1 MNQMH
6 NQPSKSIEPAFIWAK
21 SPRPDSDQAEG
32 YPLLPHLLDVAAV
45 AMALLPSNPCPV
57 ETPLSDEWIS
67 ALVGLHD
74 LGKASSGFQRK
85 LGRNFLGEYMLER
98 DLPERHDISSVL
110 ILKPLL
116 KNLGLPVRNASDLA
130 HAVGAHHGSPFT
142 AGELNKGKWEI
153 TNPWQHVHQALFR
166 QLREGVGAAGTPTLP
181 SDAAERSVV
190 LQWLMGITTTAD
202 WLGSSDALCRW
213 ERLPSGTLEP
223 RAWFAQSLELASEAI
238 TVANLGPS
246 PLPKASNGTE
256 AIRSVLG
263 EGRPPRPLQS
273 AVAEA
278 IDTLPGGAALL
289 VIEAPMGEG
298 KTEAALSCAL
308 GTRGIYLAMPTQA
321 TSNALFQRLAKFL
334 GPVQA
339 ADGLRRPVG
348 LAHSSGGPESA
359 ELRLREIGFG
369 VDDRSVTAGWWFRGS
384 KRALLCPH
392 GIGTVDQSLLGVL
405 QCRHS
410 FLRLYGLAGRT
421 VIFDEVHAYDSYTG
435 GLIERLISW
444 LKGLGCRVVVMTA
457 TLPSERREEILKAWY
472 GDENP
477 MPVSQFQEVQ
487 CATYPRLSWVAAGVI
502 RSKSFP
508 ASRRQKVEFCSH
520 PSSVDVIAGQAMA
533 WAEQGARVLVVVN
546 KVARAQEIYM
556 RLNPG
561 QSTLFHA
568 RFPMDERLK
577 IEQHVLDRF
586 GPSGSG
592 SEGHVLVATQVAEQ
606 SLDIDF
612 DVLLS
617 DPAPIDLLLQ
627 RQGRIHRHSRNR
639 PKGFE
644 KPVVHVADMENTI
657 PAHGLTSYVYDR
669 WLVLRSVAWLRQNS
683 LLELPNDI
691 DRGVQAVY
699 GDWNP
704 NGPVSLQEALEA
716 CRDAHH
722 KELDDMKKAAEQ
734 AALDDPEDWNIFA
747 NVTAP
752 VDDDKAEAGCLVFGT
767 RLGSTSISVVP
778 VSPMDLEDFRARRM
792 ELVKKHFRLSDPR
805 LRMHVEAT
813 RPPTGWEST
822 PGLGSHLPLYLD
834 EAGYVLHSPV
844 AARLDPALG
853 FVVGELG

>member
-1 MNQMH
+1 MNQIYS
-6 NQPSKSIEPAFIWAK
+6 QRSQSIDPILIWAK
-21 SPRPDSDQAEG
+21 SPCPSTGQADG
-32 YPLLPHLLDVAAV
+32 YPLLPHMLDVAAV

-57 ETPLSDEWIS
+57 DTPLSDEWFS

-74 LGKASSGFQRK
+74 LGKASPGFQRK
-85 LGRNFLGEYMLER
+85 MGREFLGKYKLER

-116 KNLGLPVRNASDLA
+116 KSLGVPVSDASDLA

-142 AGELNKGKWEI
+142 AGVLSKAKWEI
-153 TNPWQHVHQALFR
+153 TNPWEHAHQVLF
-166 QLREGVGAAGTPTLP
+166 LGLCEGVGAEGKPSLP
-181 SDAAERSVV
+181 LDAAERAVV

-213 ERLPSGTLEP
+213 ERLHSTALEP
-223 RAWFAQSLELASEAI
+223 RAWFEQSLELARGAV
-238 TVANLGPS
+238 TVANLAPS
-246 PLPKASNGTE
+246 PLPKATNGME
-256 AIRSVLG
+256 AVLSVLG
-263 EGRPPRPLQS
+263 EERPPRPLQF
-273 AVAEA
+273 AIAEA
-278 IDTLPGGAALL
+278 IDSLPAGASML

-321 TSNALFQRLAKFL
+321 TSNALFHRLANFL
-334 GPVQA
+334 DPIQA
-339 ADGLRRPVG
+339 ADGVRRPVG
-348 LAHSSGGPESA
+348 LAHSSGGPDNA
-359 ELRLREIGFG
+359 ALRLREIGLG

-457 TLPSERREEILKAWY
+457 TLPAERREQIMKAWY
-472 GDENP
+472 GDENTIP
-477 MPVSQFQEVQ
+477 ESQSQLVHS
-487 CATYPRLSWVAAGVI
+487 ATYPRVCWVTANGIMA
-502 RSKSFP
+502 KSFP
-508 ASRRQKVEFCSH
+508 ASRRQKVEFRSH
-520 PSSVDVIAGQAMA
+520 PSSVEAIAGQVMA
-533 WAEQGARVLVVVN
+533 WAEQGARVLVVMN
-546 KVARAQEIYM
+546 KVARAQEIYTH
-556 RLNPG
+556 LSPG
-561 QSTLFHA
+561 SSTLFHA

-577 IEQHVLDRF
+577 IEQQVLDRF
-586 GPSGSG
+586 GPSGSAAG
-592 SEGHVLVATQVAEQ
+592 GHVLVATQVAEQ

-644 KPVVHVADMENTI
+644 QPVAYVAEMDEIM
-657 PAHGLTSYVYDR
+657 PAPSLTSYVYDR

-683 LLELPNDI
+683 LVELPEDI

-699 GDWNP
+699 GDWIP
-704 NGPVSLQEALEA
+704 NGPLSLQEELEA
-716 CRDAHH
+716 CQVAYH
-722 KELDDMKKAAEQ
+722 KELNDMKKIAEQ
-734 AALDDPEDWNIFA
+734 AALDLPEDWRIYA
-747 NVTAP
+747 NATP
-752 VDDDKAEAGCLVFGT
+752 TVDDDMAEAGCLLFGT
-767 RLGSTSISVVP
+767 RLGATSISVVP
-778 VSPMDLEDFRARRM
+778 VTPLDLGEFSSRSK
-792 ELVKKHFRLSDPR
+792 ELVKKHFRISDPR
-805 LRMHVEAT
+805 LRKHVEGT

-822 PGLGSHLPLYLD
+822 PGLRSHLPLRLD
-834 EAGYVLHSPV
+834 ENGYVLNSPV
-844 AARLDPALG
+844 AARLDPVLG